1 MKCPF
6 CGHQDTQVKDSRPSD
21 DGSAIRRRR
30 SCPNCNGRFTTFE
43 RVQLRELV
51 ILKRNGRRT
60 PFERDKLERSLGVA
74 LRKRPV
80 QAEQI
85 EQMVNRIV
93 RQLESLGETE
103 IPSSTVGDFIMK
115 ALKGV
120 DEVAYVRLRLQG
132 FPPYGRLRQIPGRGR
147 FGRWGPGRADRQG
160 LMRVTLKLAT
170 SLDGRI
176 ATASGESQW
185 ITGEAARLEGHR
197 LRAAH
202 DAILVGVETVLH
214 DDPVLTARLPGRSV
228 DQPLRVVL
236 DSRLRTPPTA
246 KLAGE
251 NTLILTDAE
260 PRPIGAAQVK
270 QIADD
275 QGRPAVPAVLQALK
289 AAGAKSVLIEGGGQV
304 AASFLRADAVDAME
318 WFRAPILLGG
328 EGRPCVATLALAK
341 LADAPKFR
349 RLGVEPVGDDL
360 WERYAR
366 F

>member
-1 MKCPF
+1 
-6 CGHQDTQVKDSRPSD
+6 
-21 DGSAIRRRR
+21 
-30 SCPNCNGRFTTFE
+30 
-43 RVQLRELV
+43 
-51 ILKRNGRRT
+51 
-60 PFERDKLERSLGVA
+60 
-74 LRKRPV
+74 
-80 QAEQI
+80 
-85 EQMVNRIV
+85 
-93 RQLESLGETE
+93 
-103 IPSSTVGDFIMK
+103 
-115 ALKGV
+115 
-120 DEVAYVRLRLQG
+120 
-132 FPPYGRLRQIPGRGR
+132 
-147 FGRWGPGRADRQG
+147 
-160 LMRVTLKLAT
+160 MRVTLKLAT

-185 ITGEAARLEGHR
+185 ITGEPARLEGHR

-214 DDPVLTARLPGRSV
+214 DDPELTARLPGRSV

-251 NTLILTDAE
+251 NTLILTVAE

-289 AAGAKSVLIEGGGQV
+289 AVGAKSVLIEGGGQV
-304 AASFLRADAVDAME
+304 AASFLRADAVDALE

-328 EGRPCVATLALAK
+328 EGRPCVASLALAK

-349 RLGVEPVGDDL
+349 RLGAEPVGGDL